1 MYYDVAILFVYI
13 YKGLA
18 TVINT
23 VVYSAYAGEKPTQ
36 QGKGNKKQT
45 PINA

>member
-1 MYYDVAILFVYI
+1 M
-13 YKGLA
+13 
-18 TVINT
+18 INT
-23 VVYSAYAGEKPTQ
+23 VVYSAYAEENPSQ